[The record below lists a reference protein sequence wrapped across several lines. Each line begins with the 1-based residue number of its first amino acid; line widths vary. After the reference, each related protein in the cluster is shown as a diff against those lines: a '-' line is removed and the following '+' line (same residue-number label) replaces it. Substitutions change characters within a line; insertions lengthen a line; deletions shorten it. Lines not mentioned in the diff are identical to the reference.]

1 MVDCCGNLC
10 CGHPA
15 EYWGYGGTRQNRLL
29 GVRAYVHV
37 ALCYRSMGIDM
48 SFGKHFQKWEQV
60 MKVLMTLS
68 LVGVFLCILKLIYD
82 GVTGESPWETSSD
95 LLMLIMLLITL
106 WGYGVIT

>member
-1 MVDCCGNLC
+1 
-10 CGHPA
+10 
-15 EYWGYGGTRQNRLL
+15 
-29 GVRAYVHV
+29 
-37 ALCYRSMGIDM
+37 
-48 SFGKHFQKWEQV
+48 